1 MEHKGTVL
9 LETERLILRR
19 FEERDAQAMFD
30 NWASNPNVTQYL
42 TWQAHGSVDDTK
54 ALLREWVKNYGCD
67 NFYQWAIE
75 LKTLAQPI
83 GSISVVRIQEEV
95 DECEVGYCLGEE
107 WWKKGIMT
115 EAFKRVIAFLFEE
128 VKANR
133 ICADHDTENVNS
145 GKVMQK
151 SGLTYEGTLRQ
162 AGRNSKNPR
171 CDLAVYAVIK
181 ALRKERTGLGNVY
194 KRFRG
199 FH

>member
-1 MEHKGTVL
+1 MEHKGTVV

-19 FEERDAQAMFD
+19 FQVGDAQAMFE
-30 NWASNPNVTQYL
+30 NWASNPNVTKYL
-42 TWQAHGSVDDTK
+42 TWQPHASADATR
-54 ALLREWVKNYGCD
+54 ALLGEWVQDYARPD
-67 NFYQWAIE
+67 RYQWAIE
-75 LKTLAQPI
+75 LKTLGQPI
-83 GSISVVRIQEEV
+83 GSISVVHVRENV
-95 DECEVGYCLGEE
+95 DECEVGYCLGEP

-133 ICADHDTENVNS
+133 ICAHHDTENVGS

-162 AGRNSKNPR
+162 AGCNTSNPR

-181 ALRKERTGLGNVY
+181 G
-194 KRFRG
+194 
-199 FH
+199 